1 MTYEYLQARI
11 APGQQN
17 PRMGIVPAGSIIL
30 TPFIAVPT
38 GFDSDGTDLI
48 RVGSVANDDGYGTD
62 KDVSGGI
69 GLADFTAGADIGY
82 TRVGV
87 EVYAKYV
94 NGGSEPTA
102 GEAFVVLP
110 YIRVRKS

>member
-30 TPFIAVPT
+30 TPFLSVPT
-38 GFDSDGTDLI
+38 GFNSDGSDNI
-48 RVGSVANDDGYGTD
+48 RVGSVTNDDAYGTD
-62 KDVSGGI
+62 KDVSGI
-69 GLADFTAGADIGY
+69 ITLDNFTAGAEVGY

-94 NGGSEPTA
+94 NGGSEPLA
-102 GEAFVVLP
+102 GEAFIVLP
-110 YIRVRKS
+110 YIRVRKT